1 MALKVGFG
9 RRKKASPRSVRKADP
24 HAIATAVGPDAVAF
38 RYDMKTRTTT
48 IFILEAKGAHP
59 RDPSPNVEMPL
70 ARFVLISHLLRAR
83 DAFRS
88 DLEMA
93 ETLGIDRT
101 RLIAWK
107 RGSSH
112 PRQEQVRFLA
122 DVAAAVDTLLRFL
135 HPTVIAD
142 WLATPQFQL
151 GDRTPVEAL
160 REGRLAD
167 VLQAANATEHGAY
180 I

>member
-9 RRKKASPRSVRKADP
+9 RRKKSSPKYIRKQDRQP
-24 HAIATAVGPDAVAF
+24 VGTAAGPDGVAF
-38 RYDMKTRTTT
+38 HYDMKTQTTT
-48 IFILEAKGAHP
+48 FVVCGAKGAPHDAS
-59 RDPSPNVEMPL
+59 RNVELPWS
-70 ARFVLISHLLRAR
+70 RFVLISYLLRAR
-83 DAFRS
+83 SAFRT

-93 ETLGIDRT
+93 GTLGIDRT

-107 RGSSH
+107 KGSSQ

-122 DVAAAVDTLLRFL
+122 DVAAAVDTLHRFL
-135 HPTVIAD
+135 HPSVIAD
-142 WLATPQFQL
+142 WLTTPQFQL

-180 I
+180 V